1 MNILKL
7 RAGDVA
13 EMKKPHPCG
22 SKYFRIVRVGSDV
35 RAICCKCSRDL
46 TLERTKFERSV
57 KKIHSEESEDDTVG

>member
-7 RAGDVA
+7 QVGDIA

-22 SKYFRIVRVGSDV
+22 SKNFKIMRVGSNI

-46 TLERTKFERSV
+46 TLERTKFEKSV
-57 KKIHSEESEDDTVG
+57 KKIYSSGSEDKSIG